1 MAAPT
6 KEVPMSSNSPSIEL
20 LRVTGPLSQSDLR
33 ALAERVPAVVDVTPH
48 VRHDAGRRN
57 YTLLH
62 RDDDLEAWLICW
74 MDDHDTGFH
83 DHDGSS
89 GAVHVLA
96 GTLAEDRLAFG
107 LESRQ
112 AAIYGPGATFS
123 FDGAHV
129 HRMSHAGGGPAV
141 SVHVYSPPIR
151 RMGVYEFADDGA
163 LRRLSVPGESELGGA
178 ELAATG

>member
-1 MAAPT
+1 
-6 KEVPMSSNSPSIEL
+6 MSGTSPSIEL
-20 LRVTGPLSQSDLR
+20 LRTTGPLSQADLR
-33 ALAERVPAVVDVTPH
+33 ALAEQVPIVTDVTPH
-48 VRHDAGRRN
+48 VRHDAGRRH

-62 RDDDLEAWLICW
+62 RDDDVEAWLICW

-107 LESRQ
+107 GTPRK
-112 AAIYGPGATFS
+112 AVPYGPGATFS

-141 SVHVYSPPIR
+141 SVHVYSPPLV
-151 RMGVYEFADDGA
+151 RMGVYDFADDGA
-163 LRRLSVPGESELGGA
+163 LRRLSVPAEVELGG
-178 ELAATG
+178 ELAATA